1 MFVSIT
7 TARGHT
13 ARLIVLYAK
22 TQLYRH
28 SFFPALAHAGCDNNG
43 PKKICTGAGLKV

>member
-13 ARLIVLYAK
+13 AR
-22 TQLYRH
+22 
-28 SFFPALAHAGCDNNG
+28 FHAGCDNNG
-43 PKKICTGAGLKV
+43 AKKICTGAGLKV